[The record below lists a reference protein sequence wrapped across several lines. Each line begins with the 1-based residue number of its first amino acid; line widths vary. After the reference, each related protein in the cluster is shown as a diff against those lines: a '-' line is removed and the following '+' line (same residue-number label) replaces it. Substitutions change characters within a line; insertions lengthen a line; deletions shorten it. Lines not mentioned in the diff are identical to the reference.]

1 MMYLPN
7 LNDRKMETPASLLES
22 LFERTEAYTQTTLEL
37 SKLRLLETTTVVV
50 TTVLSKVSVIIM
62 ISLFV
67 LVFNIGIALLLGE
80 LLGKTYYGFF
90 IVAAFYLIGG
100 GILHFFLHRWIKKP
114 VSDLIIKQALQ

>member
-1 MMYLPN
+1 M
-7 LNDRKMETPASLLES
+7 DTPASLIES

-37 SKLRLLETTTVVV
+37 SKLKLLETTTVVV
-50 TTVLSKVSVIIM
+50 TTIISKVSVIIM

-100 GILHFFLHRWIKKP
+100 IVLHFFLHGWIKKP